1 MSVLS
6 LSFLLI
12 FLIRVFKVFG
22 LWVLDFLGA
31 TKLLLEGGGA

>member
-12 FLIRVFKVFG
+12 FLIRVFKVFDG
-22 LWVLDFLGA
+22 LWSLGVRFSRCYEA
-31 TKLLLEGGGA
+31 RA